1 MSRNPLQQRLIS
13 IVEPVCQAAG
23 YELVELRFALEQGG
37 WTLRVAIDR
46 PLDEHVDPDEIP
58 ADRVDLIDCENLS
71 RELSAV
77 LDVEDPIPQAFQLEV
92 GSPGIDRPLRTA
104 AHFLHFVGS
113 EAKIQLVAPL
123 HLPAGD
129 RRNFRG
135 ILQGVEDGHV
145 LIDCDGTAFRL
156 PIDDID
162 HARLIPD
169 WDAVMKGKSGVGKPS
184 PRPVKP
190 GHRPSQKRKP
200 EGHAGRDAGN
210 GHREDHRA
218 GDPAGQ
224 SGDDR
229 GGRRE
234 RQAQAGPAASAQVA
248 VDRVS
253 EVRNKEQG

>member
-1 MSRNPLQQRLIS
+1 LRWSRADGRCGS
-13 IVEPVCQAAG
+13 
-23 YELVELRFALEQGG
+23 RFE
-37 WTLRVAIDR
+37 R
-46 PLDEHVDPDEIP
+46 PLDEHSDPGEVP

-104 AHFLHFVGS
+104 AHFQHFVGS
-113 EAKIQLVAPL
+113 EAKIQLVAAQ

-129 RRNFRG
+129 RRNFKG
-135 ILQGVEDGHV
+135 ILQGVEGGHV
-145 LIDCDGTAFRL
+145 LIECDGTAFRL
-156 PIDDID
+156 SIDEID
-162 HARLIPD
+162 HARLVPD

-190 GHRPSQKRKP
+190 GHRPSQKRNP
-200 EGHAGRDAGN
+200 EGHAGHAGRADGN
-210 GHREDHRA
+210 GDPAGHRA

-224 SGDDR
+224 PGNDR

-234 RQAQAGPAASAQVA
+234 REGQAGVAASGPVA
-248 VDRVS
+248 PATQDRVS
-253 EVRNKEQG
+253 EIRNKEQG

>member
-23 YELVELRFALEQGG
+23 YELVELRFVLEQGG

-46 PLDEHVDPDEIP
+46 PLDEHVDPGEVP

-77 LDVEDPIPQAFQLEV
+77 LDVEDPIPQAFHLEIS
-92 GSPGIDRPLRTA
+92 SPGIDRPLRTA
-104 AHFLHFVGS
+104 AHFLHFAGS
-113 EAKIQLVAPL
+113 EAKIQLAAAL
-123 HLPAGD
+123 HLPAGE
-129 RRNFRG
+129 RRNFKG
-135 ILQGVEDGHV
+135 ILQGVEDGQV

-162 HARLIPD
+162 HTRLVPD
-169 WDAVMKGKSGVGKPS
+169 WDAVMKGRSGVGKPS
-184 PRPVKP
+184 PRPIKP

-200 EGHAGRDAGN
+200 EGRAGHAGHHD
-210 GHREDHRA
+210 
-218 GDPAGQ
+218 
-224 SGDDR
+224 
-229 GGRRE
+229 
-234 RQAQAGPAASAQVA
+234 GPAATAPA
-248 VDRVS
+248 TVDRVS